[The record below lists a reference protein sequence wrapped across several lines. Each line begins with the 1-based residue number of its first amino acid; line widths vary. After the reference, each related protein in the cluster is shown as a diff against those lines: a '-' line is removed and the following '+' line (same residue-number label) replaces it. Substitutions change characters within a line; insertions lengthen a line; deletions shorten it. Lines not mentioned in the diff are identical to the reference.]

1 MRINDETNDTD
12 FFILLSF
19 LPIIHL
25 ITERNRGM
33 PVRVFT
39 DICMASAGTAMDSDS
54 SKQIENTSSLLPFSF
69 IIPDASFPEKM
80 NLGRTG

>member
-1 MRINDETNDTD
+1 
-12 FFILLSF
+12 
-19 LPIIHL
+19 
-25 ITERNRGM
+25 
-33 PVRVFT
+33 
-39 DICMASAGTAMDSDS
+39 MASAGTAMDSDS